1 MMEKKLKLEVI
12 TPYGELINEEVDE
25 VHTTGAEGDFGVFPG
40 HCAFMTALRI
50 GSLSYKKDGQTQ
62 YVFINRGYCEVLND
76 RVLVLVGSA
85 ERVEEI
91 DVERAKAAL
100 ARAEER
106 LRRAAAGEVDIDHA
120 RAQAA
125 LERATIRIQ
134 LATKLIPR

>member
-1 MMEKKLKLEVI
+1 MADKLKLEVI
-12 TPYGELINEEVDE
+12 TPYGEVINEEVDE
-25 VHTTGAEGDFGVFPG
+25 VYATGAEGDFGVMPG
-40 HCAFMTALRI
+40 HCPFMTAIRI
-50 GSLSYKKDGQTQ
+50 GSLSYKKDGQMH
-62 YVFINRGYCEVLND
+62 YLFVNRGYCEVLND

-91 DVERAKAAL
+91 DIERAKRAL

-106 LRRAAAGEVDIDHA
+106 IRRAQAGETDIDLA

>member
-1 MMEKKLKLEVI
+1 MADKLKLEVI
-12 TPYGELINEEVDE
+12 TPYGEVVNEEVDE
-25 VHTTGAEGDFGVFPG
+25 VYTTGAEGDFGVLPG
-40 HCAFMTALRI
+40 HCPFMTAIRI
-50 GSLSYKKDGQTQ
+50 GSLSYKKDGQMH
-62 YVFINRGYCEVLND
+62 YLFVNRGYCEVLND

-91 DVERAKAAL
+91 DIERAKAAL

-106 LRRAAAGEVDIDHA
+106 IRKAQAGETDIDLA

>member
-1 MMEKKLKLEVI
+1 MDNKLKLEVI

-25 VHTTGAEGDFGVFPG
+25 VYATGAEGDFGVFPG

-50 GSLSYKKDGQTQ
+50 GSLSYKKDGQTH
-62 YVFINRGYCEVLND
+62 YIFINRGYCEVLND

-85 ERVEEI
+85 ERIEEI
-91 DVERAKAAL
+91 DIERAKAAL

-106 LRRAAAGEVDIDHA
+106 LRRAQAGEPDIDVE

-125 LERATIRIQ
+125 LLRATTRIQ
-134 LATKLIPR
+134 LATRLVAK

>member
-1 MMEKKLKLEVI
+1 MDNKLNLEVI
-12 TPYGELINEEVDE
+12 TPYGEVINEEVDE
-25 VHTTGAEGDFGVFPG
+25 VYTTGVEGDFGVFPG

-50 GSLSYKKDGQTQ
+50 GSLSYKKDGQMH
-62 YVFINRGYCEVLND
+62 YLFINRGYCEVLND

-85 ERVEEI
+85 ERIEEI

-106 LRRAAAGEVDIDHA
+106 LRRVQAGETDIDLA

>member
-1 MMEKKLKLEVI
+1 MENKLKLEVI
-12 TPYGELINEEVDE
+12 TPYGEVLNEEVDE
-25 VHTTGAEGDFGVFPG
+25 VYTTGAEGDFGVFPG
-40 HCAFMTALRI
+40 HCAFMTAIRI
-50 GSLSYKKDGQTQ
+50 GSLSYKKNGQMN
-62 YVFINRGYCEVLND
+62 YLFVNRGYCEVLND

-91 DVERAKAAL
+91 DIERAKAAL

-106 LRRAAAGEVDIDHA
+106 IRRAEAGEPDIDYA

-134 LATKLIPR
+134 LATKLIPK

>member
-1 MMEKKLKLEVI
+1 MADKLKLEVI

-25 VHTTGAEGDFGVFPG
+25 VYTTGAEGDFGVFPG
-40 HCAFMTALRI
+40 HCAFMTALRV
-50 GSLSYKKDGQTQ
+50 GSLSYKKQGQMH
-62 YVFINRGYCEVLND
+62 YLFINRGYCEVLND
-76 RVLVLVGSA
+76 RVLILVGSA
-85 ERVEEI
+85 EKVEEI
-91 DVERAKAAL
+91 DIERAKAAL

-106 LRRAAAGEVDIDHA
+106 IRKAQAGETDIDMA

>member
-1 MMEKKLKLEVI
+1 MNK
-12 TPYGELINEEVDE
+12 
-25 VHTTGAEGDFGVFPG
+25 
-40 HCAFMTALRI
+40 
-50 GSLSYKKDGQTQ
+50 
-62 YVFINRGYCEVLND
+62 GYCEVLND

-85 ERVEEI
+85 ERIEEI
-91 DVERAKAAL
+91 DVERAKAAM

-106 LRRAAAGEVDIDHA
+106 IRRAQAGETDIDLA

>member
-1 MMEKKLKLEVI
+1 MENKLTLEVI
-12 TPYGELINEEVDE
+12 TPYGELINEQVDE
-25 VHTTGAEGDFGVFPG
+25 VYATGAEGDFGVFPG

-85 ERVEEI
+85 EKVEEI

-106 LRRAAAGEVDIDHA
+106 LRKAQAGEADIDHA

>member
-1 MMEKKLKLEVI
+1 MDNKLNLEVI
-12 TPYGELINEEVDE
+12 TPYGEVINEEVDE
-25 VHTTGAEGDFGVFPG
+25 VYTTGVEGDFGVFPG

-50 GSLSYKKDGQTQ
+50 GSLSYKKDGQMH
-62 YVFINRGYCEVLND
+62 YLFINRGYCEVLND

-85 ERVEEI
+85 ERIEEI

-106 LRRAAAGEVDIDHA
+106 LRRVQAGDTDIDLA